1 MMTTGEKELLSHHL
15 AHNLKTHYH
24 YYRLQEASM
33 SLTKMSHLLIATEE
47 GDLSKYVG
55 KKLEDIDITGKSF

>member
-1 MMTTGEKELLSHHL
+1 MMTTGEKELLSRHL
-15 AHNLKTHYH
+15 AHNLKTHDH

-33 SLTKMSHLLIATEE
+33 SLTKMSRLLIATEE